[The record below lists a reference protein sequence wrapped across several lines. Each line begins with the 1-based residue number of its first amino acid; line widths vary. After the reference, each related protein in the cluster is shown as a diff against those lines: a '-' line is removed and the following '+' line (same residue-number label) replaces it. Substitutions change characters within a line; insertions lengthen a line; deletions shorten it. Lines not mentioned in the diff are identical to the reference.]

1 MCEKITKLLRL
12 EFYRFEAFKLS
23 WLLIMVLSFT
33 LFLLMV
39 MSFTAFLQI
48 YKACHISI
56 ELGKESGAAALEKIW
71 FFW

>member
-1 MCEKITKLLRL
+1 
-12 EFYRFEAFKLS
+12 
-23 WLLIMVLSFT
+23 MVLSFT

-56 ELGKESGAAALEKIW
+56 ELGKDSGAAALVKFCFSGENNFDNSYRIPNILFNNPGFPRK
-71 FFW
+71 